1 MTRRE
6 TFRITPSEVERLLFH
21 WPVVMQ
27 RATTDFARGFSSSI
41 AKQSRRRGWTPS
53 TKQLAIMRELV
64 SDLFAHAPG
73 HDLEDDFDL
82 IES

>member
-6 TFRITPSEVERLLFH
+6 TFPITPSEVERLLFH

-27 RATTDFARGFSSSI
+27 QADSDFTRGFSASI
-41 AKQSRRRGWTPS
+41 AKASRRRGWTPS
-53 TKQLAIMRELV
+53 PKQLPIMRELV
-64 SDLFAHAPG
+64 RDLFTQDPG
-73 HDLEDDFDL
+73 HDQEDDFAL

>member
-6 TFRITPSEVERLLFH
+6 TFPITSSEVERLLFH

-27 RATTDFARGFSSSI
+27 QANSDFIRGFSASI
-41 AKQSRRRGWTPS
+41 AKASRRRGWTPS
-53 TKQLAIMRELV
+53 PKQLPIMRELV
-64 SDLFAHAPG
+64 RDLFTQAPG
-73 HDLEDDFDL
+73 HDQEEDFDL

>member
-6 TFRITPSEVERLLFH
+6 TFPITSSEVERLLFH

-27 RATTDFARGFSSSI
+27 QATTDFTRGFSASI
-41 AKQSRRRGWTPS
+41 AKASRRRGWTPS
-53 TKQLAIMRELV
+53 PKQLPIMRELV
-64 SDLFAHAPG
+64 RDLFTCAP
-73 HDLEDDFDL
+73 DQDEEDDFPL